1 MKEKKTAGVV
11 ILVVGAILIIMSV
24 LADIIGIGGQ
34 VGSFGLRQIGGTI
47 LGVVLAAVGAFLTF
61 KK

>member
-1 MKEKKTAGVV
+1 MKGRKTAGVV
-11 ILVVGAILIIMSV
+11 IFIVGIILIIVSA

-34 VGSFGLRQIGGTI
+34 GTFGPRQIGGTI
-47 LGVVLAAVGAFLTF
+47 AGVVIAAVGAFLAF